1 MKKKH
6 IAFVVNG
13 LYGGGA
19 ERVLQVFL
27 NNFDRRKY
35 NITLVNYRE
44 EDINNEFYPADIK
57 YISILKNLE
66 KKRSKAGRIWA
77 KIYNKINLIV
87 YDNFS
92 PRAFR
97 QLYLRDK
104 FDIEIAFIEGY
115 ATRIVSGGRSNKK
128 IAWVHIDLKLYPWT
142 DIAFRSMNEQIKCY
156 SSFDEVVS
164 VSKSVQKSVEELFLH
179 ESIVIYNPIDTEG
192 IRRMSSLFTVERKEN
207 TLFFISVGRLVPQKG
222 YDRLIAIIGK
232 LVAEGFDLNLWIV
245 GEGTERKYLEEL
257 IKERKLEGIVR
268 LLGYQSNPYPYIKA
282 ADWFVF
288 SSRYEGYGL
297 VVAEA
302 LILKT
307 PVISVM
313 CAEMEQLLG
322 ERNEWGIIVENED
335 IALLNGMRNILKDTE
350 QTTRYRTQAIEGGN
364 RFSLERQMNEIY
376 NLIDN

>member
-1 MKKKH
+1 MKKKR

-19 ERVLQVFL
+19 EKVLQVFL
-27 NNFDRRKY
+27 DNFDRRKY
-35 NITLVNYRE
+35 NITLINHRE
-44 EDINNEFYPADIK
+44 EEINYEFYPDDIK
-57 YISILKNLE
+57 YISILKDIE
-66 KKRSKAGRIWA
+66 KRRTRTGRILA

-87 YDNFS
+87 YNNLS

-97 QLYLRDK
+97 ILYLRDK

-115 ATRIVSGGRSNKK
+115 ATRIVSGGHSMRK

-156 SSFDEVVS
+156 SSFDKVIS
-164 VSKSVQKSVEELFLH
+164 VSKSVKKAVEEIFLR
-179 ESIVIYNPIDTEG
+179 ESIVIHNPIDTEK
-192 IRRMSSLFTVERKEN
+192 IRRMSSLFPLQKEEE
-207 TLFFISVGRLVPQKG
+207 TLLFISVGRLVPQKG
-222 YDRLIAIIGK
+222 YDRLIPIVGK
-232 LVAEGFDLNLWIV
+232 LVAEGFNFNLWIV

-257 IKERKLEGIVR
+257 LQKWKLEGIVK
-268 LLGYQSNPYPYIKA
+268 LLGYQNNPYPYIKA

-297 VVAEA
+297 VVAES
-302 LILKT
+302 LVLET

-313 CAEMEQLLG
+313 CAEMTQLLG
-322 ERNEWGIIVENED
+322 EHNQWGIIVNNED
-335 IALLNGMRNILKDTE
+335 VALLNGMRNILKNTDL
-350 QTTRYRTQAIEGGN
+350 TTRYTTRAIEGGN

-376 NLIDN
+376 TIIDN

>member
-27 NNFDRRKY
+27 NNFNRLKY
-35 NITLVNYRE
+35 NITLINYRGE
-44 EDINNEFYPADIK
+44 VINNEFYPTDIK
-57 YISILKNLE
+57 YLSILKDIE
-66 KKRSKAGRIWA
+66 KKKSKAGRILA

-87 YDNFS
+87 YDNLS
-92 PRAFR
+92 PRTFR

-104 FDIEIAFIEGY
+104 FDVEIAFIEGY

-128 IAWVHIDLKLYPWT
+128 IAWVHTDLKLYPWT
-142 DIAFRSMNEQIKCY
+142 DIAFQSMNEQIKCY
-156 SSFDEVVS
+156 SAFDEVIS
-164 VSKSVQKSVEELFLH
+164 VSKGVQDSVEELFLH
-179 ESIVIYNPIDTEG
+179 ESVVIYNPIDTEA
-192 IRRMSSLFTVERKEN
+192 IRRASSHFTVDRKEEP
-207 TLFFISVGRLVPQKG
+207 LLFISVGRLVPLKG
-222 YDRLIAIIGK
+222 YDRLIPIVGK
-232 LVAEGFDLNLWIV
+232 LVAEGFDLKLWIV
-245 GEGTERKYLEEL
+245 GEGTVKKYLEEL
-257 IKERKLEGIVR
+257 ILEWKLEGIVK

-302 LILKT
+302 LILET

-313 CAEMEQLLG
+313 CGEMTQLLG
-322 ERNEWGIIVENED
+322 EHNEWGVIVKNED
-335 IALLNGMRNILKDTE
+335 AALLNGMRNILE
-350 QTTRYRTQAIEGGN
+350 NAELTTRYTAQATEGGN
-364 RFSLERQMNEIY
+364 RFSLELQMNEIY
-376 NLIDN
+376 SIIDN

>member
-1 MKKKH
+1 MKKKD

-156 SSFDEVVS
+156 LSFDEVVS

-207 TLFFISVGRLVPQKG
+207 TLLFISVGRLVPQKG
-222 YDRLIAIIGK
+222 YDRLIPIVGK
-232 LVAEGFDLNLWIV
+232 LIAEGFNLNLWIV
-245 GEGTERKYLEEL
+245 GEGAERKHLEEL
-257 IKERKLEGIVR
+257 IKEWKLEGIVR
-268 LLGYQSNPYPYIKA
+268 LLGYQSNPYPYIKV
-282 ADWFVF
+282 ADWLVF

-335 IALLNGMRNILKDTE
+335 IALLNGMKNILENAE
-350 QTTRYRTQAIEGGN
+350 QTTLYTAQAIEGGS

-376 NLIDN
+376 NVIDN